1 MFLQLFSGVPMKK
14 VFFVFII
21 LSSLFV
27 FGCNF
32 GKPAY
37 SDVQVDNKTKGE
49 SQRGEQSA
57 TQNANQSAAASE
69 DPIAKAERE
78 AGLVNG
84 QQNPQQEKKEM
95 TPPSFLVPGSSEIKD
110 LPRYKR
116 SQIVN
121 AQYGPL
127 NGVSSAMLVFS
138 SPDTVDKIG
147 AFYES
152 AFKSNGWTVI
162 TNLKDP
168 ENFEYTLRKGA
179 RDEALVRI
187 RKDTQSGSTVI
198 MLSRAE
204 LPPDQSVTSAPLP
217 PAPQNKK

>member
-1 MFLQLFSGVPMKK
+1 MKK

-57 TQNANQSAAASE
+57 TQNDNQSAAASE

-95 TPPSFLVPGSSEIKD
+95 TQPSFLVPGSSEIKD

-152 AFKSNGWTVI
+152 AFKSN
-162 TNLKDP
+162 
-168 ENFEYTLRKGA
+168 TLRKGA